1 MKIND
6 ELFYTKTHEWVK
18 WLDDNTAVIGI
29 SDHAQHALGD
39 IVFINL
45 PQVGQSLTVS
55 EPFGDV
61 ESVKAVSD
69 VYSPV
74 TGVVS
79 KINESLLD
87 SPEAVNE
94 DAYQSWFI
102 EVTNITDK
110 TELLNSEQYKLSI
123 VEE

>member
-74 TGVVS
+74 TGIVS

-87 SPEAVNE
+87 APEAVNE
-94 DAYQSWFI
+94 DAYKSWFI
-102 EVTNITDK
+102 EVTNITNK
-110 TELLNSEQYKLSI
+110 TELLNSEQYKQSI

>member
-69 VYSPV
+69 IYSPV

>member
-87 SPEAVNE
+87 STEAVNE

>member
-69 VYSPV
+69 IYSPV

-110 TELLNSEQYKLSI
+110 TELLNSKQYKLSI

>member
-69 VYSPV
+69 IYSPV

-87 SPEAVNE
+87 SPESVNE

>member
-69 VYSPV
+69 IYSPV

-110 TELLNSEQYKLSI
+110 TELLNSEEYKLSI